1 MSTVFWKSMQTGLH
15 TADHIIIAGYFGLL
29 TLIGLY
35 FWKKMKH
42 VRDFFTGG
50 NAIPWWLAGVSFYLT
65 GFSAFTF
72 VAYSEMAYRFGFV
85 AVTLAWSSAVGMVV
99 GTLLLA
105 SRWRRARI
113 LSPIEFLE
121 TRYSGTIRQV
131 LAWAGLPLKI
141 IDDGLKIYATGV
153 FVSVGLGYD
162 LKTSILVSGVVM
174 LLYTFMG
181 GLWAVVVTDFIQFI
195 ILTLGVVVLFPL
207 VFSNISSIDSFTT
220 GTTAGFLFPVSEP
233 FSLLYVLAFYL
244 LIILSYNGN
253 WAFAQKFYSVRD
265 ERAARKAG
273 MLAVA
278 LKILGPPLFILPAM
292 AARSLMPEL
301 LQPPN
306 SPQYTY
312 AALSLKFLPA
322 GLMGLMIAAMF
333 SATMSTLSGDYNVM
347 ASVITEDIYRRLF
360 DKEATQRRLIIVGR
374 VATLVVGALTITIGI
389 SLIASA
395 RKGLFEVMVTVFGLF
410 VGPMLIPMLAGLLIR
425 QVTWRGAAAGIAT
438 GFASGL
444 ALYLYKVLVLAKTP
458 GIDPNWLRY
467 NYEAISILTNFG
479 LTILAMALTTV
490 FQKVPTDERA
500 RIDEFFKRLATPV
513 DTATTHAV
521 ATGEV
526 FSPFYIIAWITVG
539 TGLLLLIAGLV
550 QPSGVGTV
558 INIGSGL
565 VLWLLAFGLY
575 RLHRRFLRR
584 EASGEQRTPGIKQ
597 PSPVG
602 AGEVG

>member
-1 MSTVFWKSMQTGLH
+1 MPKSLQI
-15 TADHIIIAGYFGLL
+15 ADHIIIVGYFLML
-29 TLIGLY
+29 TGIGLY
-35 FWKKMKH
+35 FWKRMKH

-72 VAYSEMAYRFGFV
+72 VAYSEMAYRYGFV
-85 AVTLAWSSAVGMVV
+85 AITLAWSSAVAMAV
-99 GTLLLA
+99 GTLFLA
-105 SRWRRARI
+105 ARWRRARI
-113 LSPIEFLE
+113 ISPVEFLE
-121 TRYSGTIRQV
+121 ARYNKQIRQV
-131 LAWAGLPLKI
+131 IAWTGLPLKV

-162 LKTSILVSGVVM
+162 LKTSIIGSGVVM

-207 VFSNISSIDSFTT
+207 VMTEFDSVGDFAQ
-220 GTTAGFLFPVSEP
+220 GAQAGFLAPVNEP
-233 FSLLYVLAFYL
+233 FSPLYVLAFYL

-278 LKILGPPLFILPAM
+278 LKIAGPPLFILPAM

-301 LQPPN
+301 MQPPN

-312 AALSLKFLPA
+312 AALSLRFLPV

-360 DKEATQRRLIIVGR
+360 DKEASQKRLVIVGR
-374 VATLVVGALTITIGI
+374 IATLLVGALTIIIGV

-395 RKGLFEVMVTVFGLF
+395 RTGLFEVMVTVFGLF
-410 VGPMLIPMLAGLLIR
+410 VGPMLIPMLAGLLSRRI
-425 QVTWRGAAAGIAT
+425 TWRGAAAGIAA
-438 GFASGL
+438 GFISGL
-444 ALYLYKVLVLAKTP
+444 SFFLYKNFVLAGSP
-458 GIDPNWLRY
+458 GVDPNWLRY
-467 NYEAISILTNFG
+467 DYEAMSILTNFSV
-479 LTILAMALTTV
+479 TILAMLVVTAL
-490 FQKVPTDERA
+490 ERVTA
-500 RIDEFFKRLATPV
+500 QDRAQIDEFFARLATPI
-513 DTATTHAV
+513 DPTQTHAHV
-521 ATGEV
+521 QGEV
-526 FSPFYIIAWITVG
+526 FSPFYIIGWVTAG
-539 TGLLLLIAGLV
+539 TGVLLLVASAV
-550 QPSGVGTV
+550 QPGGAGRAVNVGAGVALCL
-558 INIGSGL
+558 IGI
-565 VLWLLAFGLY
+565 GLY
-575 RLHRRFLRR
+575 QLHKRFMRR
-584 EASGEQRTPGIKQ
+584 EA
-597 PSPVG
+597 G
-602 AGEVG
+602 AARMAESVAVAREEAVAKGLR

>member
-1 MSTVFWKSMQTGLH
+1 MFPELGAMHKGLQL
-15 TADHIIIAGYFGLL
+15 ADHIIIAGYFLLL
-29 TLIGLY
+29 TAIGFY
-35 FWKKMKH
+35 FWKRMRH

-85 AVTLAWSSAVGMVV
+85 AVTLAWSSAVGMLI
-99 GTLLLA
+99 GTLVLA
-105 SRWRRARI
+105 KRWRRARI

-121 TRYSGTIRQV
+121 ARYNKQIRQV
-131 LAWAGLPLKI
+131 LAWAGLPLKV

-162 LKTSILVSGVVM
+162 LRTSIIVSGLVM

-195 ILTLGVVVLFPL
+195 ILTLGVLVLFPL
-207 VFSNISSIDSFTT
+207 VFANVDSIRFFTQ
-220 GTTAGFLFPVSEP
+220 GAPAGFLSPVSEP
-233 FSLLYVLAFYL
+233 FSLLYVFAFYL

-253 WAFAQKFYSVRD
+253 WAFAQKFYSVQD

-273 MLAVA
+273 MLAVV
-278 LKILGPPLFILPAM
+278 LKIIGPPLFILPAM

-301 LQPPN
+301 LEPPN
-306 SPQYTY
+306 SPQFTY

-360 DKEATQRRLIIVGR
+360 DKEASQRRLVIVGR
-374 VATLVVGALTITIGI
+374 LATLIVGTLTIGIGI

-425 QVTWRGAAAGIAT
+425 RVTWRGAAAGIAT
-438 GFASGL
+438 GFVCGL
-444 ALYLYKVLVLAKTP
+444 SLYLYKTFVLSRQP

-467 NYEAISILTNFG
+467 DFEAISILTNFG
-479 LTILAMALTTV
+479 MTIGAMMLTSFLERV
-490 FQKVPTDERA
+490 KPPERA
-500 RIDEFFKRLATPV
+500 GIDEFFLRLETPV
-513 DTATTHAV
+513 DREKTHAKV
-521 ATGEV
+521 TGEV
-526 FSPFYIIAWITVG
+526 FSPFYIIAWITAG
-539 TGLLLLIAGLV
+539 TGLLLIVASVV
-550 QPSGVGTV
+550 QPSQIGRVV
-558 INIGSGL
+558 NIVAGA
-565 VLWLLAFGLY
+565 VLGLLAFGFS
-575 RLHRRFLRR
+575 RLHRRFMRHEEIEGEAAAIALIER
-584 EASGEQRTPGIKQ
+584 ETKAAS
-597 PSPVG
+597 
-602 AGEVG
+602 

>member
-1 MSTVFWKSMQTGLH
+1 MQTGLH
-15 TADHIIIAGYFGLL
+15 TADHIIIVGYFSLL
-29 TLIGLY
+29 TLIGIY
-35 FWKKMKH
+35 FWKRMKH

-105 SRWRRARI
+105 ARWRRARI
-113 LSPIEFLE
+113 MSPIEFLE
-121 TRYSGTIRQV
+121 TRYSPAIRQV

-162 LKTSILVSGVVM
+162 LKTSILVSGLVM

-195 ILTLGVVVLFPL
+195 ILTLGVLVLFPL
-207 VFSNISSIDSFTT
+207 VFSHVSSIDFF
-220 GTTAGFLFPVSEP
+220 TAGAPGGFLLPISAP
-233 FSLLYVLAFYL
+233 FSPIYVLAFYL
-244 LIILSYNGN
+244 LIMLSYNGN

-374 VATLVVGALTITIGI
+374 VATLVVGALTISIGI
-389 SLIASA
+389 TLIASA

-425 QVTWRGAAAGIAT
+425 RVTWRGAAAGIAT

-444 ALYLYKVLVLAKTP
+444 TLYLYKVFVLSANP
-458 GIDPNWLRY
+458 AIDPNWLRY
-467 NYEAISILTNFG
+467 DYEAISILTNFG
-479 LTILAMALTTV
+479 LTILAMTLTTLL
-490 FQKVPTDERA
+490 QKVPDDERI
-500 RIDEFFKRLATPV
+500 RIDEFFTRLSTPV
-513 DTATTHAV
+513 DPETTHAKV
-521 ATGEV
+521 TGEV
-526 FSPFYIIAWITVG
+526 FSPFYIIAWVTAG
-539 TGLLLLIAGLV
+539 TGLMLLVASMVQTDLVGRMVNIGAGLV
-550 QPSGVGTV
+550 LFVVAIGLRQLHSRFMRRVAAEKLTTTNSVGPER
-558 INIGSGL
+558 S
-565 VLWLLAFGLY
+565 
-575 RLHRRFLRR
+575 
-584 EASGEQRTPGIKQ
+584 
-597 PSPVG
+597 
-602 AGEVG
+602 EVRVAT